1 MIEYFL
7 GYQGGI
13 FLQKDLYYSFMYLI
27 YFLSLSLHWSYRNVF
42 LKEFGVSNLQLGSIL
57 MLLSV
62 VVLFSQIIWGAIA
75 DNFGRKKVLLIQFLT
90 LIVFLFLFG
99 ISTSVIL
106 AIVFLYLMSF
116 FAGNVVSVMDSITL
130 SYLKT
135 ERNRYG
141 KIRVF
146 GSIGWTVG
154 NGIAA
159 LLVLKI
165 GLKGLMVSSAFFLI
179 PVLISY
185 FKIKEDNIKRQK
197 SKQERKGR
205 NTLLPVLKNRGFL
218 FLLITNVVVFTGFQ
232 SVVIFMPVYISDV
245 LNMKWLVGISLF
257 VAGLFEII
265 GMRNEEALSKKIG
278 RTVVIG
284 IGFSAMTAKI
294 LLISFARD
302 VWGVLIAQA
311 LEMFVWGMFYPASV
325 IMIGNLVS
333 AEVLSTAQS
342 LFASSFT
349 VISVII
355 GSFLGGFLA
364 DSLGMVWMFRL
375 MSLISLS
382 GVAIFFVFKNRYLP
396 PDFPKEMNQE

>member
-1 MIEYFL
+1 MYF
-7 GYQGGI
+7 
-13 FLQKDLYYSFMYLI
+13 I
-27 YFLSLSLHWSYRNVF
+27 YFLALSLHWSYRNVF
-42 LKEFGVSNLQLGSIL
+42 LKEFGISNLQLGSIL
-57 MLLSV
+57 MLLSI
-62 VVLFSQIIWGAIA
+62 VVLFSQIIWGIVA
-75 DNFGRKKVLLIQFLT
+75 DNFGRKKILLIQL
-90 LIVFLFLFG
+90 LSLMIFLFLFG
-99 ISTSVIL
+99 TSPSVTF
-106 AIVFLYLMSF
+106 AVVFLYLMSF
-116 FAGNVVSVMDSITL
+116 FAGNIVSVMDSITL
-130 SYLKT
+130 SYLESK
-135 ERNRYG
+135 RNRYG

-146 GSIGWTVG
+146 GSIGWAIG

-159 LLVLKI
+159 LLVFKV
-165 GLKGLMVSSAFFLI
+165 GMKFLMASSAFFLV

-185 FKIKEDNIKRQK
+185 MKIKDDAVEKSINKQKRK
-197 SKQERKGR
+197 SK

-218 FLLITNVVVFTGFQ
+218 FLLITNVIVFTGFQ

-294 LLISFARD
+294 LLISFAKD
-302 VWGVLIAQA
+302 IWGVLLAQT

-355 GSFLGGFLA
+355 GSFLGGLIA
-364 DSLGMVWMFRL
+364 DYLGMVWMFRI
-375 MSLISLS
+375 MSLISLT
-382 GVAIFFVFKNRYLP
+382 GVVIFFAFKNRYLP
-396 PDFPKEMNQE
+396 PDFPKEMNQ

>member
-1 MIEYFL
+1 
-7 GYQGGI
+7 
-13 FLQKDLYYSFMYLI
+13 
-27 YFLSLSLHWSYRNVF
+27 
-42 LKEFGVSNLQLGSIL
+42 
-57 MLLSV
+57 
-62 VVLFSQIIWGAIA
+62 
-75 DNFGRKKVLLIQFLT
+75 
-90 LIVFLFLFG
+90 
-99 ISTSVIL
+99 
-106 AIVFLYLMSF
+106 MSF
-116 FAGNVVSVMDSITL
+116 FAGNIVSVMDSITL
-130 SYLKT
+130 SYLESK
-135 ERNRYG
+135 RNRYG

-146 GSIGWTVG
+146 GSIGWAIG

-159 LLVLKI
+159 LLVFKV
-165 GLKGLMVSSAFFLI
+165 GMKFLMASSAFFLV

-185 FKIKEDNIKRQK
+185 MKIKDDAVEKSINKQKRK
-197 SKQERKGR
+197 SK

-218 FLLITNVVVFTGFQ
+218 FLLITNVIVFTGFQ

-294 LLISFARD
+294 LLISFAKD
-302 VWGVLIAQA
+302 IWGVLLAQT

-355 GSFLGGFLA
+355 GSFLGGLIA
-364 DSLGMVWMFRL
+364 DYLGMVWMFRI
-375 MSLISLS
+375 MSLISLT
-382 GVAIFFVFKNRYLP
+382 GVVIFFAFKNRYLP
-396 PDFPKEMNQE
+396 PDFPKEMNQ